1 MKLDATDRTGCYLLF
16 FGRWRWAFRARKYF
30 FVCSV
35 LVAGQSKVHNNVT
48 VEGAPLHFNIFIFLL
63 ATKVRYLCPRMQH
76 GGSQCTTP
84 SNLTRPRL
92 SAAPPSP
99 GRPSAQFTS
108 VANVTFPGVY
118 QRFLNGLD
126 IFNFDLGWVLSA
138 GCVVDV
144 NFHDRLLMS
153 TIGPILAVLFL
164 AATYAAAARINR
176 GHAEAL
182 QVVWNKHVSMLVL
195 LTFFIYSSVSST
207 LFKMFACENL
217 DDGAIY
223 LRADYRI
230 QCDSP
235 KHRAFQ
241 VYAGLM
247 IVLYTVG
254 IPVFYSVLLFRDRQ
268 VLRQEDID
276 REETARIS
284 STSDLWKPY
293 RPSVFY
299 YEVIECGRRVLLA
312 GIVVFI
318 YPNTAAQ
325 IAITLMIAVVFAIV
339 SEALSPYESGWDTW
353 ISRMGHA
360 VIAVSMYVALLLK
373 VDVSNERDDSQKL
386 FEAFLVTAHGCM
398 ILSVILETVIVACAV
413 RAEQRGKPTPRFRGS
428 KYMFRG
434 RTGVAAAT
442 NNPFSPHV
450 YRSGGGAPPG

>member
-92 SAAPPSP
+92 SAAPPSS

-247 IVLYTVG
+247 VVLYTLG
-254 IPVFYSVLLFRDRQ
+254 IPAFYSFLLFRDRK
-268 VLRQEDID
+268 VLRQDHSD
-276 REETARIS
+276 REDPARVS
-284 STSDLWKPY
+284 SISDLWEPYKP
-293 RPSVFY
+293 SAFY
-299 YEVIECGRRVLLA
+299 Y
-312 GIVVFI
+312 
-318 YPNTAAQ
+318 
-325 IAITLMIAVVFAIV
+325 
-339 SEALSPYESGWDTW
+339 
-353 ISRMGHA
+353 
-360 VIAVSMYVALLLK
+360 
-373 VDVSNERDDSQKL
+373 
-386 FEAFLVTAHGCM
+386 
-398 ILSVILETVIVACAV
+398 
-413 RAEQRGKPTPRFRGS
+413 
-428 KYMFRG
+428 
-434 RTGVAAAT
+434 
-442 NNPFSPHV
+442 
-450 YRSGGGAPPG
+450 